1 MRVLITGH
9 EGFLGSSIT
18 QNFLNKGHNVIGIDS
33 KKTNIFRNYKKFSG
47 HKINLLSAKKIY
59 SLFKKLKKIDF
70 VIHVA
75 AKQPFKKDIQ
85 LDKYLKVNFYGTK
98 NLIEA
103 SKEYGV
109 KKIIFCS
116 SFSVYGN
123 EKSPIKENTL
133 PKPRNTYGLSKYL
146 AENLLKYYADKYGIN
161 VIVLRFDGIYGKN
174 QNLPGFIK
182 MSFEQAIKNKQVR

>member
-85 LDKYLKVNFYGTK
+85 LDKY
-98 NLIEA
+98 
-103 SKEYGV
+103 
-109 KKIIFCS
+109 
-116 SFSVYGN
+116 
-123 EKSPIKENTL
+123 
-133 PKPRNTYGLSKYL
+133 
-146 AENLLKYYADKYGIN
+146 
-161 VIVLRFDGIYGKN
+161 
-174 QNLPGFIK
+174 
-182 MSFEQAIKNKQVR
+182 